1 MLLLHLEKCSF
12 MVVLELDGSI
22 CCSNPRT
29 LIGHM
34 ITLMFKIAA
43 EFLCLCDF
51 ILRRRNISFPTTV
64 LFITSITSKINK
76 Y

>member
-1 MLLLHLEKCSF
+1 
-12 MVVLELDGSI
+12 
-22 CCSNPRT
+22 
-29 LIGHM
+29 M
-34 ITLMFKIAA
+34 ITLMFKIAG